1 MSEDAAQFV
10 GITNAFVNP
19 PGSDVVTHN
28 GEFVLIANV
37 GAQSVNLEGWSLE
50 DPARARITVPSGY
63 TVLPGGRVRV
73 YSGPGVNT
81 ADRFYAGRRR
91 AMLNNRGDRI
101 SLRDAN
107 GALRQIFEY

>member
-1 MSEDAAQFV
+1 MVEDASQFV
-10 GITNAFVNP
+10 AITNAFVNP
-19 PGSDVVTHN
+19 PGSDVAPHN

-37 GAQSVNLEGWSLE
+37 GAQPVDLEGWSLE
-50 DPARARITVPSGY
+50 DPARTRITLPPGYTISPSGR
-63 TVLPGGRVRV
+63 LRV

-101 SLRDAN
+101 ALRDAR
-107 GALRQIFEY
+107 GIVRQIFEY